1 MDIVNRLGINYRIT
15 KRSKFSEFYSLKKDI
30 KSNSVVI
37 ENYNIANSINDLIS
51 HRMSPIGEA
60 SNGKESFLS
69 KAKNGATNIIN
80 KIIAFFKRVKD
91 YIVKKFKQFK
101 EFIFGKKADKV
112 EKATKAA
119 TTIINEVIKRE
130 GVVPTNMP
138 NNAWDYMKK
147 QRTDVNKAGQDL
159 SDAKDG
165 IKDSINK
172 RHSDANNYIKE
183 TFSKIFGSG
192 GPKTVEVETIDIPKI
207 LLSDGPTMIID
218 DSIVHEYH
226 GIMKYMETLRYDK
239 IIKGTN
245 VDESG
250 KNSLKGYVQIVG
262 PAYMKIIEKFHSYT
276 LAFDKRAEVVSVSVT
291 EKDKLKKV
299 MDHLDDI
306 RENIESIKVIFY
318 EINLKLIRYYDDTM
332 KKIEELKKEFDGDSD
347 FNELYRD
354 ITDMN
359 GVLMQNNDKLLKEAA
374 QLLKSYVDL
383 IDKINIKIK

>member
-1 MDIVNRLGINYRIT
+1 MDILNRLGINNRTT
-15 KRSKFSEFYSLKKDI
+15 KRSKFAEFYSLKRDI
-30 KSNSVVI
+30 KSNIVTI
-37 ENYNIANSINDLIS
+37 ENYTISNTINDLIS
-51 HRMSPIGEA
+51 HRMSPRGEA
-60 SNGKESFLS
+60 SDDKRSFLR
-69 KAKNGATNIIN
+69 KAKDGATNIIN
-80 KIIAFFKRVKD
+80 KIMDFLKHVKD

-101 EFIFGKKADKV
+101 EFLFGKKADKV

-119 TTIINEVIKRE
+119 TTIINEVIKKD

-147 QRTDVNKAGQDL
+147 QRTDVNEAGQDL
-159 SDAKDG
+159 SDAKDD

-172 RHSDANNYIKE
+172 RHSDANDYIKE

-192 GPKTVEVETIDIPKI
+192 GPKTVEVDTIDIPKI

-218 DSIVHEYH
+218 DDIKHEYH
-226 GIMKYMETLRYDK
+226 NIMRYMETLRYDK

-245 VDESG
+245 AEESG
-250 KNSLKGYVQIVG
+250 KNQLKSFVQIVG
-262 PAYMKIIEKFHSYT
+262 PSYMKIIEKFHSYT
-276 LAFDKRAEVVSVSVT
+276 LAFDKRAEIESVSVT

-299 MDHLDDI
+299 MEHLDDI

-354 ITDMN
+354 ITEMN
-359 GVLMQNNDKLLKEAA
+359 GVLMKNNDKLLKEAA

>member
-1 MDIVNRLGINYRIT
+1 MDLTRFGIKPKENKIISSYY
-15 KRSKFSEFYSLKKDI
+15 KDAASLKSSSI
-30 KSNSVVI
+30 FI
-37 ENYNIANSINDLIS
+37 ENKALGESINDFIN
-51 HRMSPIGEA
+51 
-60 SNGKESFLS
+60 SNIMVTRAEDNNKSGMLGKVKSGF
-69 KAKNGATNIIN
+69 KNIID
-80 KIIAFFKRVKD
+80 KIIAFFVGVKNVFVKTIKRV
-91 YIVKKFKQFK
+91 K

-119 TTIINEVIKRE
+119 TTIINEVIKKD

-138 NNAWDYMKK
+138 NNAWDYTKK

-159 SDAKDG
+159 GDAKDD

-172 RHSDANNYIKE
+172 RHSDANDYIRE

-192 GPKTVEVETIDIPKI
+192 GPKTVEVDTIDIPKI

-226 GIMKYMETLRYDK
+226 DIMKYMETLRYDR

-245 VDESG
+245 ADEAG
-250 KNSLKGYVQIVG
+250 KKQLKGFVKIVG
-262 PAYMKIIEKFHSYT
+262 PSYAKIIEKFHSYT
-276 LAFDKRAEVVSVSVT
+276 LAFDKRAEIESVSVT

-299 MDHLDDI
+299 IEHLDDI
-306 RENIESIKVIFY
+306 RDNIESIKVIFY

-332 KKIEELKKEFDGDSD
+332 KKIESLKKELEGDTD

-354 ITDMN
+354 ITEMN